1 MMEFLAT
8 GFGLFVCAAL
18 FVGGIVGQ
26 LCAVWAV
33 KDYKIE
39 ESTGGVLVFLSL
51 LITGIGSI
59 LGLISLILQIGLF
72 FSHH

>member
-18 FVGGIVGQ
+18 FVVGIVAQ
-26 LCAVWAV
+26 LYAVWAV
-33 KDYKIE
+33 NDCRVE
-39 ESTGGVLVFLSL
+39 ESTGGVLVFLSW
-51 LITGIGSI
+51 LISSIGSI

>member
-33 KDYKIE
+33 NDYKIE
-39 ESTGGVLVFLSL
+39 ERTGNILAYISL
-51 LITGIGSI
+51 LVISTGSI